1 MCAMS
6 MQSTERQ
13 YEEMMEEAKHR
24 VQSGAAGAGGMQT
37 GIDAKQ
43 AGGAA
48 GQAAGQVKF
57 QAF

>member
-1 MCAMS
+1 

>member
-1 MCAMS
+1 
-6 MQSTERQ
+6 MQRTERQ

-24 VQSGAAGAGGMQT
+24 VKSGAGGMQT

-43 AGGAA
+43 AGGQA